1 MLNLQQSNG
10 GNMKYQSYRMIFP
23 VGIHL
28 GNKLSDESMFTVLA
42 DTLFSALCQEAV
54 KSGSLDELVSAVKD
68 NKLLISDAMPFIGD
82 TYYIP
87 KPLVKIQTESQGN
100 SKLKKAFKKLSYIP
114 SDKLEVYLKGQ
125 LDAEKENEKFS
136 NLGVST
142 VRTSVAVS
150 NLDKPSPYRV
160 GVFNFNEGNGLY
172 VIVGYED
179 DDTLYLVSDL
189 LESLSFSGLGGHR
202 SSGLGR
208 FEYKFV
214 NEGFIQTILKRLN
227 DNSKVKTSLSVAL
240 PTEEELPTVIE
251 NSRYKM
257 LKRSGFVASTTY
269 IKEEDKKD
277 NSMLYFRKN
286 DLYVFSAGSTFTK
299 DFLGDVYDVSNNG
312 RHSVYRYAKPMLMG
326 VDL

>member
-1 MLNLQQSNG
+1 
-10 GNMKYQSYRMIFP
+10 MKYQSYRMIFP

-54 KSGSLDELVSAVKD
+54 KNGSLDELVSAVKD

-189 LESLSFSGLGGHR
+189 LESLSFSGFGGHR

-214 NEGFIQTILKRLN
+214 KEEFIQTILKRLN

-251 NSRYKM
+251 GSRYKM

-269 IKEEDKKD
+269 ADEY
-277 NSMLYFRKN
+277 LRKN

-299 DFLGDVYDVSNNG
+299 DFSGDVYDVSNNG
-312 RHSVYRYAKPMLMG
+312 NHSVYRYAKPMLMG

>member
-54 KSGSLDELVSAVKD
+54 KNGSLDELVSAVKD

-100 SKLKKAFKKLSYIP
+100 SKLKKAFKKLSYIS

-179 DDTLYLVSDL
+179 DNLLYLVSDL

-214 NEGFIQTILKRLN
+214 KEEFIQTILKRLN

-299 DFLGDVYDVSNNG
+299 DFLGDVYDVSNDG

>member
-100 SKLKKAFKKLSYIP
+100 SKLKKAFKKLSYIS

-179 DDTLYLVSDL
+179 DNLLYLVSDL

-214 NEGFIQTILKRLN
+214 KEEFIQTILKRLN

>member
-1 MLNLQQSNG
+1 
-10 GNMKYQSYRMIFP
+10 MKYQSYRMIFP

-54 KSGSLDELVSAVKD
+54 KNGSLDELVSAVKD

-87 KPLVKIQTESQGN
+87 KSLVKIQTESQGN

-179 DDTLYLVSDL
+179 DNLLYLVSDL

-214 NEGFIQTILKRLN
+214 KEEFIQTILKRLN

-251 NSRYKM
+251 NSRYKI

-312 RHSVYRYAKPMLMG
+312 RHSVYRYAKAMLMG
-326 VDL
+326 VDLWITF

>member
-1 MLNLQQSNG
+1 
-10 GNMKYQSYRMIFP
+10 MKYQSYRMIFP

-214 NEGFIQTILKRLN
+214 KEEFIQTILKRLN

-251 NSRYKM
+251 GSRCKM

-269 IKEEDKKD
+269 ADEY
-277 NSMLYFRKN
+277 LRKN

-312 RHSVYRYAKPMLMG
+312 NHSVYRYAKPMLMG

>member
-54 KSGSLDELVSAVKD
+54 KNGSLDELVSAVKD

-100 SKLKKAFKKLSYIP
+100 SKLKKAFKKLSYIS

-179 DDTLYLVSDL
+179 DNLLYLVSDL

-214 NEGFIQTILKRLN
+214 KEEFIQTILKRLN

-312 RHSVYRYAKPMLMG
+312 RHLVYRYAKPMLMG

>member
-1 MLNLQQSNG
+1 
-10 GNMKYQSYRMIFP
+10 MKYQSYRMIFP

-54 KSGSLDELVSAVKD
+54 KNGSLDELVSAVKD

-100 SKLKKAFKKLSYIP
+100 SKLKKAFKKLSYIS

-179 DDTLYLVSDL
+179 DNLLYLVSDL
-189 LESLSFSGLGGHR
+189 LESLSFSGLGAHR

-214 NEGFIQTILKRLN
+214 KEEFIQTILKRLN

>member
-1 MLNLQQSNG
+1 
-10 GNMKYQSYRMIFP
+10 MKYQSYRMIFP

-54 KSGSLDELVSAVKD
+54 MNGSLDELVSAVKD

-125 LDAEKENEKFS
+125 LDVEKENEKFS

-214 NEGFIQTILKRLN
+214 KEEFIQTILKRLN

-240 PTEEELPTVIE
+240 STEEELPTVIE
-251 NSRYKM
+251 GSRCKM

-269 IKEEDKKD
+269 ADEY
-277 NSMLYFRKN
+277 LRKN

>member
-1 MLNLQQSNG
+1 
-10 GNMKYQSYRMIFP
+10 MKYQSYRMIFP

-54 KSGSLDELVSAVKD
+54 KNGSLDELVSAVKE

-189 LESLSFSGLGGHR
+189 LESLSFSGLGGR
-202 SSGLGR
+202 KSSGLGR
-208 FEYKFV
+208 FELKFG
-214 NEGFIQTILKRLN
+214 ELDDTILKKLN
-227 DNSKVKTSLSVAL
+227 DSSKVKTSLSVAL

-251 NSRYKM
+251 GSRYKM

-269 IKEEDKKD
+269 ADEY
-277 NSMLYFRKN
+277 LRKN

-326 VDL
+326 VDLWKTFWKIMSLP

>member
-1 MLNLQQSNG
+1 
-10 GNMKYQSYRMIFP
+10 MKYQSYRMIFP

-114 SDKLEVYLKGQ
+114 SDKLEEYLKGQ

-214 NEGFIQTILKRLN
+214 KEEFIQAILKRLN

-312 RHSVYRYAKPMLMG
+312 NHSVYRYAKPMLMG

>member
-1 MLNLQQSNG
+1 
-10 GNMKYQSYRMIFP
+10 MKYQSYRMIFP

-100 SKLKKAFKKLSYIP
+100 SKLKKAFKKLSYIS

-179 DDTLYLVSDL
+179 DNLLYLVSDL

-214 NEGFIQTILKRLN
+214 KEEFIQTILKRLN

>member
-1 MLNLQQSNG
+1 
-10 GNMKYQSYRMIFP
+10 MKYQSYRMIFP

-54 KSGSLDELVSAVKD
+54 KSGSLDELVSAVKE

-87 KPLVKIQTESQGN
+87 KPLVKVQTESQGN

-179 DDTLYLVSDL
+179 DDTLYLVSNL

-214 NEGFIQTILKRLN
+214 KEEFIQTILKRLN
-227 DNSKVKTSLSVAL
+227 DNSKVKTSLSVSL
-240 PTEEELPTVIE
+240 PTEEEIPTVIE
-251 NSRYKM
+251 GSRYKM
-257 LKRSGFVASTTY
+257 LKRSGFVVSTTY
-269 IKEEDKKD
+269 ADEY
-277 NSMLYFRKN
+277 LRKN

-299 DFLGDVYDVSNNG
+299 DFSGDVYDVSNNG
-312 RHSVYRYAKPMLMG
+312 NHSVYRYAKPMLMG
-326 VDL
+326 VDLWKTFWKIMSLP

>member
-1 MLNLQQSNG
+1 
-10 GNMKYQSYRMIFP
+10 MKYQSYRMIFP

-54 KSGSLDELVSAVKD
+54 KNGSLDELVSAVKE

-189 LESLSFSGLGGHR
+189 LESLSFSGFGGHR

-214 NEGFIQTILKRLN
+214 KEEFIQTILKRLN

-251 NSRYKM
+251 GSRYKM

-269 IKEEDKKD
+269 ADEY
-277 NSMLYFRKN
+277 LRKN

-299 DFLGDVYDVSNNG
+299 EFSGDVYDVSNNG
-312 RHSVYRYAKPMLMG
+312 NHSVYRYAKPMLMG

>member
-1 MLNLQQSNG
+1 
-10 GNMKYQSYRMIFP
+10 
-23 VGIHL
+23 
-28 GNKLSDESMFTVLA
+28 
-42 DTLFSALCQEAV
+42 
-54 KSGSLDELVSAVKD
+54 
-68 NKLLISDAMPFIGD
+68 MPFIGD

-100 SKLKKAFKKLSYIP
+100 SKLKKAFKKLSYIS

-179 DDTLYLVSDL
+179 DNLLYLVSDL

-214 NEGFIQTILKRLN
+214 KEEFIQTILKRLN

-312 RHSVYRYAKPMLMG
+312 RHLVYRYAKPMLMG

>member
-1 MLNLQQSNG
+1 
-10 GNMKYQSYRMIFP
+10 MIFP

-54 KSGSLDELVSAVKD
+54 KNGSLDELVSAVKD

-125 LDAEKENEKFS
+125 LDAEKEN
-136 NLGVST
+136 
-142 VRTSVAVS
+142 
-150 NLDKPSPYRV
+150 DKPSPYRV

-189 LESLSFSGLGGHR
+189 LESLSFSGLGGR
-202 SSGLGR
+202 KSTGLGR
-208 FEYKFV
+208 FELKSG
-214 NEGFIQTILKRLN
+214 ELDDIILKRLN

-251 NSRYKM
+251 NSRCKM

-269 IKEEDKKD
+269 ADEY
-277 NSMLYFRKN
+277 LRKN

-312 RHSVYRYAKPMLMG
+312 NHSVYRYAKPMLMG
-326 VDL
+326 VDLWKTF

>member
-54 KSGSLDELVSAVKD
+54 KNGSLDELVSAVKD

-100 SKLKKAFKKLSYIP
+100 SKLKKAFKKLSYIS

-179 DDTLYLVSDL
+179 DNLLYLVSDL

-214 NEGFIQTILKRLN
+214 KEEFIQTILKRLN

>member
-1 MLNLQQSNG
+1 
-10 GNMKYQSYRMIFP
+10 MKYQSYRMIFP

-54 KSGSLDELVSAVKD
+54 KSGSLDELVSAVKE

-87 KPLVKIQTESQGN
+87 KPLVKIQTESQEN

-214 NEGFIQTILKRLN
+214 KEEFIQTILKRLN

-251 NSRYKM
+251 GSRCKM

-269 IKEEDKKD
+269 ADEY
-277 NSMLYFRKN
+277 LRKN